1 MSSQDDRF
9 VSVTTPL
16 GKDVLLFDRMSGTEE
31 MSRLFEYEIDLLI
44 DNTNRAMVTA
54 GFPTTKVLGQTMSV
68 ALDLPSGGIR
78 YFHGLVTQ
86 FRHHGV
92 ANEVF
97 LFRAVLRPWLW
108 FLTRTSNCRIFQ
120 EQSVPDIIK
129 KVFTDNGFSDFK
141 LELTS
146 SYKPRTYCV
155 QYRETDF
162 NFVSRL
168 MEEEGIFY
176 FFEHEKA
183 KHTLVIA
190 DSVNAYQSIANY
202 ATIPYFPPEN
212 SGRREQDHIFEWHTA
227 HQVQSGTY
235 VLNDY
240 DFEKPKSNL
249 VTKFTDVKSHTH
261 AEGEQYDYP
270 GNYFEPPVGESYSNI
285 RLNELQTD
293 YEVMQG
299 KGNAMGLTTGMLFT
313 LKDHYIT
320 PENTSH
326 IVIAANFIIVS
337 NQYRSHSP
345 EEARY
350 ECSFKTIRSTQQF
363 RPQRLTP
370 VPFVQGPQTAT
381 VVGKE
386 GEEIWT
392 DKYGRIK
399 VQFHWE
405 RDGKKN
411 ETSSCWIRVATPIAG
426 KQWGWVSLPRI
437 GQEVVVSF
445 LEGNPDR
452 PLITGSVYNADQ
464 MPPYALPANQTQSGL
479 KSRSSKDGAAA
490 NFNELR
496 FEDKKDS
503 EEVYVHAEKDFNCVI
518 ENNETRKIGLDKK
531 DEGNQ
536 TTEIYNDRTTTLK
549 MGNDTLNVQT
559 GDCETTVSLGNYT
572 LDIYAGDCETTVNL
586 GNYTLDIDAGNCET
600 TVSLGNYTLD
610 IDAGN
615 QTTEIYNDRT
625 TTLKMGN
632 ETLTVEQGNCA
643 TKVSLG
649 NYTLDMDAGTAT
661 VTAMVS
667 IELKVGANS
676 IKIEQSGI
684 TIKGIMV
691 NIEGSAM
698 LEAKSPLTTVK
709 GDGILTLKGGLTM
722 IN

>member
-1 MSSQDDRF
+1 MSSQDNRF
-9 VSVTTPL
+9 ASVTTPL
-16 GKDVLLFDRMSGTEE
+16 GKDVLLFSRMSGTEE

-44 DNTNRAMVTA
+44 DNTNRAIVTA
-54 GFPTTKVLGQTMSV
+54 GFPTNKVLGQAMTI
-68 ALDLPSGGIR
+68 ALEMPSGGTR

-92 ANEVF
+92 SDDGF
-97 LFRAVLRPWLW
+97 LFRAVLRPWTWL
-108 FLTRTSNCRIFQ
+108 LTRTSNCRIFQ
-120 EQSVPDIIK
+120 EKSVPDIIK
-129 KVFTDNGFSDFK
+129 QVFADNGFSDFK

-146 SYKPRTYCV
+146 TYKPRNYCV

-190 DSVNAYQSIANY
+190 DSINAYQTIAGY

-212 SGRREQDHIFEWHTA
+212 IAQRQRDHIFEWHTA
-227 HQVQSGTY
+227 HEVQSGTY
-235 VLNDY
+235 TLNDY

-249 VTKFTDVKSHTH
+249 ITKFTEKKPHSH

-270 GNYFEPPVGESYSNI
+270 GNYFEPPIGETYSNI

-299 KGNAMGLTTGMLFT
+299 RGDALGLTTGMLFT
-313 LKDHYIT
+313 LKDHYIA
-320 PENTSH
+320 PENTKH
-326 IVIAANFIIVS
+326 IVIAATFLIDCNP
-337 NQYRSHSP
+337 YRSNASA
-345 EEARY
+345 EADSY
-350 ECSFKTIRSTQQF
+350 ECSFKAIRSTQPF

-405 RDGKKN
+405 RNGKKN

-452 PLITGSVYNADQ
+452 PLITGSVYNANQ
-464 MPPYALPANQTQSGL
+464 MPPYTLPANQTQSGL
-479 KSRSSKDGAAA
+479 KSRSSKNGVAD
-490 NFNELR
+490 NFNEFR
-496 FEDKKDS
+496 FEDKKGS
-503 EEVYVHAEKDFNCVI
+503 EQVYIHAEKNQDI
-518 ENNETRKIGLDKK
+518 EVENDETHWVGHDRSKTVDNNETVNIGKNRTETVGENETISIVKNRAEDVGVNETISIGKNRTESVGENESLDVGKNRERTVGENETINIGKKHTIEVGDTRQTTIGKNDMNQVSKKFYLEAGDEIVLKTGDSSITMKKDGTIQIKGKDITVIGSGKIG
-531 DEGNQ
+531 
-536 TTEIYNDRTTTLK
+536 
-549 MGNDTLNVQT
+549 
-559 GDCETTVSLGNYT
+559 
-572 LDIYAGDCETTVNL
+572 
-586 GNYTLDIDAGNCET
+586 
-600 TVSLGNYTLD
+600 
-610 IDAGN
+610 
-615 QTTEIYNDRT
+615 
-625 TTLKMGN
+625 
-632 ETLTVEQGNCA
+632 
-643 TKVSLG
+643 
-649 NYTLDMDAGTAT
+649 
-661 VTAMVS
+661 
-667 IELKVGANS
+667 
-676 IKIEQSGI
+676 IKA
-684 TIKGIMV
+684 
-691 NIEGSAM
+691 SAD
-698 LEAKSPLTTVK
+698 LV
-709 GDGILTLKGGLTM
+709 LKGSK
-722 IN
+722 IAEN